1 VPLKPFIADSIS
13 DVLPVCPGLAMVIE
27 VGLAAMEKS
36 GPGVT
41 VIFVVRCVGT

>member
-1 VPLKPFIADSIS
+1 MPVKPFIADSVN
-13 DVLPVCPGLAMVIE
+13 DVLPDCPGLAIVID

-41 VIFVVRCVGT
+41 VIVIFELED

>member
-1 VPLKPFIADSIS
+1 VPVKPFIADSIK
-13 DVLPVCPGLAMVIE
+13 DVLPDWPGLATVIE